1 MKLKSLTTWITIL
14 PPAAAYCKHHFATP
28 QKEHKNMK
36 TTGRVGGGSFG
47 VVVGLFSV
55 RMWLDQGPLRVG
67 VQSPPLPLPRLCVV
81 R

>member
-1 MKLKSLTTWITIL
+1 
-14 PPAAAYCKHHFATP
+14 
-28 QKEHKNMK
+28 MK